1 MYCESIYCLNTL
13 YSSIM
18 EENSEK
24 EEKEREREREKRKD
38 EGAKKNKIKN
48 VLLGA

>member
-24 EEKEREREREKRKD
+24 EEKEREREKRKD